1 MAERSYGLA
10 EVHSYLHPTL
20 PHGALEPPEQSTSNP
35 PPAGWNQADKPRDVR
50 QHTRRQQDA
59 GCHKN
64 QYAVNEWLGR
74 ELASGPV
81 GPHAGQRTEP
91 LMPRQ

>member
-1 MAERSYGLA
+1 MS
-10 EVHSYLHPTL
+10 V
-20 PHGALEPPEQSTSNP
+20 STPGVS
-35 PPAGWNQADKPRDVR
+35 R
-50 QHTRRQQDA
+50 DA